1 MTAAHERFM
10 YAALDQARAAMVKD
24 EVPIGAV
31 VVVAGSIVGSGFNQS
46 RLTADPTAHAEI
58 VALRQAGLTMC
69 NYRLSSATL
78 YVTVEPCLMCAGA
91 LVHARINTLVY
102 GTVEP
107 KAGAVVS
114 TTRVL
119 DGPALNHR
127 VRSIGGILENES
139 RALIQEFFKGRRN
152 NEVSD

>member
-1 MTAAHERFM
+1 M

-31 VVVAGSIVGSGFNQS
+31 VVVAGSIVGAGFNQS
-46 RLTADPTAHAEI
+46 RLTSDPTAHAEI
-58 VALRQAGLTMC
+58 VALRQAGLTMS

-91 LVHARINTLVY
+91 LVHARIITLVY

-107 KAGAVVS
+107 KTGAVVS
-114 TTRVL
+114 TVRAL
-119 DGPALNHR
+119 DGQALNHR

-139 RALIQEFFKGRRN
+139 RALIQEFFKGRRDSGA
-152 NEVSD
+152 SD